1 MQYLALESNISDSK
15 FAERTCC
22 PTCRICDLKIKR
34 EEYEYHKQMEKAAE
48 GFDCICFLRHT
59 VRNMLAHLQEDS
71 WQNPASQTRPL

>member
-48 GFDCICFLRHT
+48 GFDCICFL
-59 VRNMLAHLQEDS
+59 
-71 WQNPASQTRPL
+71 